1 MGKGANTGG
10 YDRALLGRGSRGRS
24 RRGGCYGYLLGSASG
39 CCATLES
46 VNRSHMRIEVYQLDL
61 YVSSEH
67 GHRGRGLVGQPRW
80 LQRCLF
86 LIRSPP

>member
-1 MGKGANTGG
+1 
-10 YDRALLGRGSRGRS
+10 
-24 RRGGCYGYLLGSASG
+24 
-39 CCATLES
+39 
-46 VNRSHMRIEVYQLDL
+46 MRIEVCQLDL

-86 LIRSPP
+86 LIRSPPCSMTTSSRFEPI